1 MKSKFIAITLILFSS
16 IALADY
22 PPPVLPLNPGMPGK
36 QAGDIIVPINDP
48 QIVAWC
54 DFNKPII
61 VTRTN
66 VLCVY
71 VGNTSPYYTS
81 Q

>member
-1 MKSKFIAITLILFSS
+1 MKSTILAMTILLFSS
-16 IALADY
+16 TVFADY

-36 QAGDIIVPINDP
+36 NAGDIIVPINDP
-48 QIVAWC
+48 QIAAWC
-54 DFNKPII
+54 DFTKPII

-71 VGNTSPYYTS
+71 VGNTSSYYTS
-81 Q
+81 P